1 LIEASS
7 YEAIVGSYFIRSLHS
22 SPMISFL
29 SLPKN
34 NMLRI
39 LFLITLMFQTGI
51 LLSQDKMPSLDQS
64 PLDLSYCPAN
74 YPMMKTQGKN
84 SETLIARVFYS
95 RPSVLGRK
103 IFGELIAFDKIWRVG
118 ANESTEIEFFKDV
131 TVGSAKLKKGR
142 YTLYAIPRENKWTI
156 IFNKDLYTWGAF
168 VYDSKKDIAR
178 TDVSPKSLQQPVE
191 ALTIYFERSHIGYQ
205 MNILWENTGV
215 SVPISTAK

>member
-1 LIEASS
+1 
-7 YEAIVGSYFIRSLHS
+7 
-22 SPMISFL
+22 
-29 SLPKN
+29 
-34 NMLRI
+34 MLRI